1 MGAYIPPNDMPA
13 VYQVEQ
19 VLTAKPPGID
29 TILMGDLNA
38 RLEDPRNNGKD
49 DLVTALANHGLEDAC
64 RNFTQRGWYRGRG
77 RWTCNMKLE
86 RRQVT
91 GRG

>member
-1 MGAYIPPNDMPA
+1 MTSKDMPA

-19 VLTAKPPGID
+19 SLAAKPPGIE

-38 RLEDPRNNGKD
+38 RLEDPRNNSED
-49 DLVTALANHGLEDAC
+49 DLVTALSNHGLEEAR
-64 RNFTQRGWYRGRG
+64 RNFTQRIWYRGKG
-77 RWTCNMKLE
+77 RWTFNMKLE